1 MKNYDAIIIG
11 TGKAGKTL
19 AVDLANREWK
29 VAIVEKDDH
38 MFGGSCVNI
47 ACLPT
52 KKLVHDGLAGVP
64 FKDAVRRKNE
74 LVEKRRKMNYEK
86 LNNHPH
92 IDVFHAVASF
102 RSDKEI
108 GVKADDK
115 EEVLTAEHIFIN
127 TGATSV
133 IPPLEGDIDSDK
145 IYTSATMLERKEL
158 PKRLAIIGAGYIGLE
173 SASMYRHFGSEVI
186 VISPD
191 DILLPDEDEEI
202 AKEVLKVME
211 EQEIQF
217 IFGERAEKVNEDNAG
232 RLQLILSNE
241 ETVEVDAVLVAT
253 GRKPNTEN
261 LGLENTSIELED
273 NGGIK
278 VDKHL
283 KTTVENVWAMGD
295 VRGGLQFTYI
305 SFDDYRIIKSS
316 LFENGKYTLENRQ
329 HVPYSTF
336 IDPVFSKVGLTAKE
350 AQEQGF
356 EVLEGKLPVSEHPKA
371 HLINDIRGLFKVV
384 VDKKTKQILGATLF
398 GPQSEELINLVKLA
412 MDVEA
417 PYTMLRDQIY
427 NHPVMTEAFN
437 SLFAV
442 DDN

>member
-19 AVDLANREWK
+19 ARDLADRDWK
-29 VAIVEKDDH
+29 VAIVEKDDQ

-52 KKLVHDGLAGVP
+52 KKLVHDGLAGIP
-64 FKDAVRRKNE
+64 YEEAIPRKNE
-74 LVEKRRKMNYEK
+74 LVKKRRKINYEK
-86 LNNHPH
+86 LSGHPH
-92 IDVFHAVASF
+92 LDVFHAAASF
-102 RSDKEI
+102 LSNKEI
-108 GVKADDK
+108 GITVEGK

-133 IPPLEGDIDSDK
+133 IPPLEGDIDSHL
-145 IYTSATMLERKEL
+145 IYTSTTMLERKEL

-211 EQEIQF
+211 EQKIQF
-217 IFGERAEKVNEDNAG
+217 IFGERAEKVKEVEARG
-232 RLQLILSNE
+232 IQLILSNGE
-241 ETVEVDAVLVAT
+241 SVDADAVLVAT

-261 LGLENTSIELED
+261 LGLENTSIELEE

-283 KTTVENVWAMGD
+283 KTNVENVWAMGD

-316 LFENGKYTLENRQ
+316 LFGNGDYTLEDRQ
-329 HVPYSTF
+329 HVPYSIF
-336 IDPVFSKVGLTAKE
+336 IDPVFSKVGMTAKE
-350 AQEQGF
+350 AKEQGF
-356 EVLEGKLPVSEHPKA
+356 EVLEGKLPVSA
-371 HLINDIRGLFKVV
+371 HARAHVINDLRGLFKVV
-384 VDKKTKQILGATLF
+384 VDKKTKRILGATLF

-442 DDN
+442 DES